1 MKDFVKTMLAV
12 VCGYIVLRIIGF
24 LFFMILIGSALA
36 TGGGSVS
43 LPRRGV
49 LDMDLSAFTIAEQTQ
64 DMTASTSSLFSGNML
79 PAVGLRDAVE
89 AIKVAA

>member
-24 LFFMILIGSALA
+24 LFFMILIGSAFA

-64 DMTASTSSLFSGNML
+64 DMTASTSSQPPLWL
-79 PAVGLRDAVE
+79 PQRHEGPQQGACYR
-89 AIKVAA
+89 